1 MTKINRV
8 SYEVKMDK
16 VNHEKLNKELI
27 AAGIK
32 ISGCNELGIV
42 WDVDGHTEIQDRKD
56 VKAIIKAHDPTPEP
70 VETMDEKIERIVKE
84 KMEKIK

>member
-1 MTKINRV
+1 MINT
-8 SYEVKMDK
+8 
-16 VNHEKLNKELI
+16 EKLMKELI
-27 AAGIK
+27 AAEIK
-32 ISGCNELGIV
+32 TSGCNELGIV
-42 WDVDGHTEIQDRKD
+42 WAEDGHTEIQNRKD